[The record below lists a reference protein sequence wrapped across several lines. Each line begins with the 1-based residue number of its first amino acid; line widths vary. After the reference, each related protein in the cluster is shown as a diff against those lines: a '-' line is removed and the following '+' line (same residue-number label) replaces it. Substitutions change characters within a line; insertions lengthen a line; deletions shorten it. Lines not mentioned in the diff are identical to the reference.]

1 MRDTTV
7 NDDIAVRVEAVS
19 KRFRRGEFYDS
30 LRDLLPSLAGR
41 WLGLRAAAED
51 REFWALRDVS
61 FVVRRGEVLG
71 IVGANGAG
79 KSTLLKVLAKII
91 RPTSGTVCIQGR
103 LRALIEIAAGFH
115 PDLTGR
121 ENIYLNG
128 AILGMKKAEIDA
140 KFDEIVEFSGISRFL
155 DTPVKRYS
163 SGMFARLGFAVAAH
177 LEPEILLVDEV
188 LAVGDAA
195 FQAKC
200 LGKMREVAGEGRTVL
215 FVSHNMRAVTQL
227 CSRAVSLDA
236 GRIVAEGPPEAVVAA
251 YLQRVLAVSGNGDAE
266 LPAPAD
272 APFAVRNIRV
282 RDETGRIGNVF
293 PRSRPIVIELEGEVR
308 RPGGRY
314 IAAVDIRSMDDMLL
328 FRSHSFEQ
336 EASYG
341 ILAEAGPFRLACI
354 IPAEMLPS
362 GRYLVGV
369 VTAERGVRE
378 FQHHRTIVE
387 FEVFQDQ
394 PLRGSDIMS
403 TVGVLTPACDWRRI
417 R

>member
-1 MRDTTV
+1 V
-7 NDDIAVRVEAVS
+7 NDDVAVQVEAVS

-41 WLGLRAAAED
+41 WLSLRPKPAED

-61 FVVRRGEVLG
+61 FAVRRGEVLG
-71 IVGANGAG
+71 IVGSNGAG

-91 RPTSGTVCIQGR
+91 RPTSGMVRIKGR

-140 KFDEIVEFSGISRFL
+140 KFDEIVEFSGISTFL

-227 CSRAVSLDA
+227 CSRAISLDA
-236 GRIVAEGPPEAVVAA
+236 GRIVAEGTPEAVVAA
-251 YLQRVLAVSGNGDAE
+251 YLQRVLAVSGNGTAE
-266 LPAPAD
+266 LADPKD
-272 APFAVRNIRV
+272 APIAVRTVRV
-282 RDETGRIGNVF
+282 CDEKGEIGNVF
-293 PRSRPIVIELEGEVR
+293 PRSRPVVIELEGEVR

-314 IAAVDIRSMDDMLL
+314 IVAVDIRSMDDVLL

-336 EASYG
+336 EASYA
-341 ILAEAGPFRLACI
+341 ILAEAGCFRLACA
-354 IPAEMLPS
+354 IPGELLPA

-378 FQHHRTIVE
+378 FQHDRTTVE

-403 TVGVLTPACDWRRI
+403 AVGVLTPACDWRRI

>member
-1 MRDTTV
+1 V
-7 NDDIAVRVEAVS
+7 NGDVAVQVEAVS

-41 WLGLRAAAED
+41 WLGLRRAADD

-61 FVVRRGEVLG
+61 FDVRRGEVLG
-71 IVGANGAG
+71 IIGANGAG
-79 KSTLLKVLAKII
+79 KSTLLKILAKII
-91 RPTSGTVCIQGR
+91 RPTSGVVRVRGR

-128 AILGMKKAEIDA
+128 AVLGMKKAEINE
-140 KFDEIVEFSGISRFL
+140 KFDEIVAFSGISAFL

-200 LGKMREVAGEGRTVL
+200 LGKMREVAGQGRTVL

-227 CSRAVSLDA
+227 CSRAISLDA
-236 GRIVAEGPPEAVVAA
+236 GRIVAEGPPEKVVAA
-251 YLQRVLAVSGNGDAE
+251 YLQRVLSVSSAGVAE
-266 LPAPAD
+266 LPVPKD
-272 APFAVRNIRV
+272 APFSVRVVRV
-282 RDETGRIGNVF
+282 CHESGEPGSFF
-293 PRSRPIVIELEGEVR
+293 PRSRPIVIELEGEVC

-314 IAAVDIRSMDDMLL
+314 IAAVDIRGMDDLLL

-336 EASYG
+336 EKSYG
-341 ILAEAGPFRLACI
+341 ILGDTGPFRLACV
-354 IPAEMLPS
+354 IPPELLPA
-362 GRYLVGV
+362 GRYLVGL

-378 FQHHRTIVE
+378 FQHHRIIVD
-387 FEVFQDQ
+387 FEVFQDR

-403 TVGVLTPACDWRRI
+403 TAGVVTPPCDWRRI
-417 R
+417 P